1 MESKHCVR
9 AWHIKRGINYKVE
22 GHKKKGAKE
31 SLSPYSLPLP
41 FLHLSRRPAF
51 YRILMDFTGSRVSS
65 IEQTFI
71 TVLLIICETV
81 MDSGVTNS
89 IENLWTLLTIHF
101 NHDRFSVSLSGAHN
115 IPKSIFLNKSQLL
128 SELPFSK
135 LRGSFLSNDLALT
148 VFFKNCFVYFWNC
161 GQIKPASA
169 KTGRIIYKI
178 NYSGHFLLYQKT
190 TNEIETKDH
199 FESKTPAYYY

>member
-41 FLHLSRRPAF
+41 FLRLSRRPAF

-71 TVLLIICETV
+71 IVLLIIWETV
-81 MDSGVTNS
+81 MDSGITNS
-89 IENLWTLLTIHF
+89 IENLWTLLTINF

-115 IPKSIFLNKSQLL
+115 IPKSIFPTSLNYCQSSHSGNWEARSCLTISRWQ
-128 SELPFSK
+128 
-135 LRGSFLSNDLALT
+135 SFL
-148 VFFKNCFVYFWNC
+148 
-161 GQIKPASA
+161 
-169 KTGRIIYKI
+169 KI
-178 NYSGHFLLYQKT
+178 VLST
-190 TNEIETKDH
+190 SEIADKLSPPPLKQDELFTK
-199 FESKTPAYYY
+199 

>member
-41 FLHLSRRPAF
+41 FLRLSRRPAF

-101 NHDRFSVSLSGAHN
+101 NHDRFSVSLSGAYN
-115 IPKSIFLNKSQLL
+115 IPKSIFQTSLNYSHSSHLGNREARSCLTISRWQ
-128 SELPFSK
+128 
-135 LRGSFLSNDLALT
+135 SFL
-148 VFFKNCFVYFWNC
+148 
-161 GQIKPASA
+161 
-169 KTGRIIYKI
+169 KI
-178 NYSGHFLLYQKT
+178 VLST
-190 TNEIETKDH
+190 SEIADKLSPPPLKQDELFTK
-199 FESKTPAYYY
+199 